1 MMGRYYQ
8 KVKSYTRKVRD
19 YDDDEDD
26 DSSDDIDC
34 FDVKTDN
41 LEIGW

>member
-1 MMGRYYQ
+1 MGRYYE
-8 KVKSYTRKVRD
+8 KVSSYTRKVRSKD
-19 YDDDEDD
+19 CDCED
-26 DSSDDIDC
+26 DSSDDDIEC